1 MLRIGP
7 GAARAIEP
15 VRLVHAEKTA
25 SLLYNG
31 HLTTNGIRH
40 GLQSAP
46 PRGSSIVTAD
56 AGNIVF
62 AHHALHR
69 RGNSSP
75 RDISRLTGCFHQG
88 RSIRI
93 GSRREPLK

>member
-40 GLQSAP
+40 GFQSAP
-46 PRGSSIVTAD
+46 PRGSSIVAAD

-69 RGNSSP
+69 REMSDGSNQT
-75 RDISRLTGCFHQG
+75 DIFRNASRME
-88 RSIRI
+88 I
-93 GSRREPLK
+93 